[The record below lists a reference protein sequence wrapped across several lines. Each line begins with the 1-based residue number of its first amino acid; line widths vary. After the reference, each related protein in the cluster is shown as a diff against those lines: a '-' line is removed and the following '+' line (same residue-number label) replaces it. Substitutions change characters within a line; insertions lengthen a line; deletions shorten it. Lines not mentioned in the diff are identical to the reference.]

1 MIAVAYAKD
10 ETKLRNK
17 DIRASSQTLPRGAQ
31 NHNSLLEAR
40 L

>member
-10 ETKLRNK
+10 ETKLWNK
-17 DIRASSQTLPRGAQ
+17 DIRAASQTLPQGIQ

-40 L
+40 

>member
-1 MIAVAYAKD
+1 MIAVAYATD
-10 ETKLRNK
+10 ETKLWNK
-17 DIRASSQTLPRGAQ
+17 DIRAASQTLPQGTQ